1 MKLLRSFILSSLLGS
16 VIAAPAVVW
25 KNSNRGNERS
35 LHTSDSLSANAL
47 MTDVLRD
54 IQPSDSKLAAV
65 VFLVDKSQDG
75 SESLTEL
82 ASSGK
87 LPETQNKYS
96 EADGIFHHVS
106 GIESTPTM
114 VREAGRA
121 NKAHSALQVSLSELN
136 SKLTSPSNTEME
148 ISENGAMTKTTSKS
162 ANKRA
167 RDLDK
172 SSVFVV
178 LIDPKD
184 DTTDIDR
191 TIASTIENQNV
202 ETVVLAG
209 VRSVQEVKHERYLIS
224 KHRHN
229 MMEKQGKRVLEAR
242 RRRLDEQDGDEDNN
256 DNGDMSGVYYVS
268 MTPNILSGL
277 LFTVLFVVVT
287 YVGVTCMGSISGQDV
302 YVSKMPTIGREA

>member
-1 MKLLRSFILSSLLGS
+1 MILSLLTGS
-16 VIAAPAVVW
+16 AIAAPAVVW
-25 KNSNRGNERS
+25 KNSNSRGNTRS
-35 LHTSDSLSANAL
+35 LHRSESLSANDL
-47 MTDVLRD
+47 MSDVLRD
-54 IQPSDSKLAAV
+54 AQPSDSSLASV
-65 VFLVDKSQDG
+65 VFLVDKGHDG
-75 SESLTEL
+75 SESLSEL
-82 ASSGK
+82 ASTGK
-87 LPETQNKYS
+87 LPETANKYS
-96 EADGIFHHVS
+96 DAAGIFHHVS

-121 NKAHSALQVSLSELN
+121 SKSHRVLQVSLSELN
-136 SKLTSPSNTEME
+136 SKLTSSPKSEME
-148 ISENGAMTKTTSKS
+148 ISETGDMTKTTSKS

-167 RDLDK
+167 RDIAK

-178 LIDPKD
+178 LVDPKD
-184 DTTDIDR
+184 DTAEIDR
-191 TIASTIENQNV
+191 TIASTIENKKV

-209 VRSVQEVKHERYLIS
+209 IRSIQEVKRERYLMS
-224 KHRHN
+224 KHRHD

-242 RRRLDEQDGDEDNN
+242 RRRLDEKDGDDNEDNNN

-287 YVGVTCMGSISGQDV
+287 YIGVTCMSAISGQDV